1 MVVLRKGENT
11 NLDVPWV
18 RVTVAG
24 DHPVAA
30 LLVDTEQRARSS
42 AHLLTGEHQSSPGVR
57 RTPDGLEIDTAA
69 VPPGVH
75 AVRCLVEV
83 SGTGAPSATVLD
95 EGGAVLA
102 TYTATDLT
110 VERAVVLME
119 VYRRGERWK
128 VRAVGQGYDG
138 GLGAAAADHGITL
151 ELPVTTPTDVTE
163 TDLVRH
169 LRGVWE
175 DASRSCAA
183 YVSACTFAENRHE
196 RDVAATFTEV
206 ARRGSPESEVARAAA
221 QARHDE
227 LVARADTV
235 HERDMAQLVAEM
247 VGLEAALPAPFAG
260 WGAPV
265 WAAWAPPSTRGGAV
279 RLGTVH
285 TDLAPHLRVPL
296 LAVLPLAMPLWIDG
310 TGDPAGEAALLR
322 TLVLRVVAAHPAGE
336 LSLQVV
342 DLLGSLGATLGPA
355 AGRAELREVLSQM
368 LAEVDLAH
376 MAAQVGERRSGAHLL
391 VLHGLPYGLD
401 EDTLAQ
407 LHTLVRA
414 GPGAGVNIVITGERD
429 ELAGRSTDRLLA
441 ALVESMQRVPVTA
454 DGTLADPW
462 TGGEWVFTPDSGPT
476 EAQAAALLAAAGSAR
491 R

>member
-11 NLDVPWV
+11 NLHVPWV
-18 RVTVAG
+18 RVTVVP
-24 DHPVAA
+24 DQPVAA
-30 LLVDTEQRARSS
+30 LLVDAEQRARSS
-42 AHLLTGEHQSSPGVR
+42 AHLLAGDHLSAPGVR

-83 SGTGAPSATVLD
+83 TGAAAPSATVLD
-95 EGGAVLA
+95 GGGTVLA

-151 ELPVTTPTDVTE
+151 DLPVPAPTGMGE

-196 RDVAATFTEV
+196 RDVAATLADV
-206 ARRGSPESEVARAAA
+206 GRRGTPETRTAQAAA
-221 QARHDE
+221 QGRHDE

-247 VGLEAALPAPFAG
+247 EGLEAAMSAPIADWRAPA
-260 WGAPV
+260 WTT
-265 WAAWAPPSTRGGAV
+265 WAPPSTPGAAV

-296 LAVLPLAMPLWIDG
+296 LTGLPLAMPLWIDG
-310 TGDPAGEAALLR
+310 TGDPGGETALLR

-336 LSLQVV
+336 LRLHVV
-342 DLLGSLGATLGPA
+342 DLVGTLGTTLGPA
-355 AGRAELREVLSQM
+355 AGPAELGEVLSRM
-368 LAEVDLAH
+368 LTEVDLAH
-376 MAAQVGERRSGAHLL
+376 MAAQVGERRRRAQLL

-401 EDTLAQ
+401 EDTLAA

-414 GPGAGVNIVITGERD
+414 GPGAGINVVVTGERD
-429 ELAGRSTDRLLA
+429 DLLGRSTDRLLA
-441 ALVESMQRVPVTA
+441 ALAEAMQRVPVTA

-462 TGGEWVFTPDSGPT
+462 TGGEWVFTPDPGPT
-476 EAQAAALLAAAGSAR
+476 EPQAAALLAAAAAPL
-491 R
+491 

>member
-1 MVVLRKGENT
+1 MVMLRKGENT
-11 NLDVPWV
+11 SLDVFRV
-18 RVTVAG
+18 RVTVSP
-24 DHPVAA
+24 DLPVTA
-30 LLVDTEQRARSS
+30 LLVDADHKARTS
-42 AHLLTGEHQSSPGVR
+42 AHLLASDDANAPGVR
-57 RTPDGLEIDTAA
+57 RTPHGVEIDTAT

-83 SGTGAPSATVLD
+83 VGPAAPSATVLD
-95 EGGAVLA
+95 DAGTVLA
-102 TYTATDLT
+102 TYTAVDLT
-110 VERAVVLME
+110 TERAVVLVE

-151 ELPVTTPTDVTE
+151 ELPVTTPADVTE

-196 RDVAATFTEV
+196 RDVAATLAEV
-206 ARRGSPESEVARAAA
+206 EHRGSPQAEAARAAA
-221 QARHDE
+221 HSRHDE
-227 LVARADTV
+227 LVARAASV

-247 VGLEAALPAPFAG
+247 VGLEAALPAPAAV
-260 WGAPV
+260 WDAPV
-265 WAAWAPPSTRGGAV
+265 WATWQPPATPGSAV

-296 LAVLPLAMPLWIDG
+296 LAGLPLAMPLWVDG
-310 TGDPAGEAALLR
+310 TTDPRGGAALLR
-322 TLVLRVVAAHPAGE
+322 TLVLRLLAAHPGGF
-336 LSLQVV
+336 LRLHVV
-342 DLLGSLGATLGPA
+342 DLVGTLGTTLGPA
-355 AGRAELREVLSQM
+355 AGPAELGEVLSRL
-368 LAEVDLAH
+368 LAEVDLTH
-376 MAAQVGERRSGAHLL
+376 MAAQVGERRPGVHLL

-407 LHTLVRA
+407 LHTLLRS
-414 GPGAGVNIVITGERD
+414 GPGAGVSVVVTGERED
-429 ELAGRSTDRLLA
+429 LLGRSTDRLLA
-441 ALVESMQRVPVTA
+441 ALADGMQHVPVTA

-476 EAQAAALLAAAGSAR
+476 EPQAAALLAAAGSVR
-491 R
+491 